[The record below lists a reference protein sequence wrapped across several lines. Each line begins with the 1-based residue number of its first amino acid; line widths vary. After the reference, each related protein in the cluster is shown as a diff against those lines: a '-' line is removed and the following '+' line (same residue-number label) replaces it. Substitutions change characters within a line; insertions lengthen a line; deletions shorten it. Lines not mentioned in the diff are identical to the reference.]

1 MKLTRD
7 ILLLILTAAFCSCG
21 ELFIFDT
28 DNPNID
34 GLSIS
39 HHEIDLHVG
48 DSIYFDTY
56 LTPDTLPASFYWFV
70 KGDEEAVEL
79 AGRRLYA
86 INPGRAVVT
95 VEART
100 TNIDNTTNTV
110 SDSCIVNV
118 FKWDGCSPDEF
129 LYETVVYS
137 SLVVDGVSLTESLG
151 NTRLVAVVDG
161 EIRAEA
167 VMRSAYGIPYLEM
180 RIKALWPGEQAAIL
194 CYHPSTYQ
202 LFELGSINL
211 TGETYGTLSN
221 LVKYRC
227 NSRNN

>member
-1 MKLTRD
+1 
-7 ILLLILTAAFCSCG
+7 
-21 ELFIFDT
+21 
-28 DNPNID
+28 
-34 GLSIS
+34 
-39 HHEIDLHVG
+39 
-48 DSIYFDTY
+48 
-56 LTPDTLPASFYWFV
+56 
-70 KGDEEAVEL
+70 
-79 AGRRLYA
+79 
-86 INPGRAVVT
+86 
-95 VEART
+95 
-100 TNIDNTTNTV
+100 
-110 SDSCIVNV
+110 
-118 FKWDGCSPDEF
+118 
-129 LYETVVYS
+129 
-137 SLVVDGVSLTESLG
+137 LVVDGVSLTESLG